1 MNSPRTTREALLAEL
16 LGDMDRQLKEIE
28 ASSATLEAL
37 RLRLL
42 DGYDEKAS
50 LAAQRLEKAAGA
62 FEDVTTRN
70 VDAFVSVA
78 NEALS
83 KFVKRTNEIK
93 DALDSLN
100 ASSDKATVIAP
111 AAVAPGGVSG
121 EVAAWLL
128 PLLFIAGCVVGVCIT
143 FAVLK

>member
-1 MNSPRTTREALLAEL
+1 MNSPRTAREALLAEL
-16 LGDMDRQLKEIE
+16 LGDMDRQLKEID
-28 ASSATLEAL
+28 ASAATLEAL

-50 LAAQRLEKAAGA
+50 LAAQRLEKAAGV

-100 ASSDKATVIAP
+100 ASSNKATVIAP

-128 PLLFIAGCVVGVCIT
+128 PLLFIGGCVVGVCIT